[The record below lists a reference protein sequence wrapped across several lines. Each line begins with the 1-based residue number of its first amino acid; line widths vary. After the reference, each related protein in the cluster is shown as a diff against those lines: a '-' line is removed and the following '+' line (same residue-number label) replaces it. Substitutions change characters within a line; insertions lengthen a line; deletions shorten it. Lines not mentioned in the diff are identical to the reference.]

1 MLDSTIHTMVEV
13 LDNLKSEIIGTHQIL
28 KRAQLCDYYHRV
40 LEMIPDDFKSSSAYY
55 GPAWKDSSV
64 PTITLEQK
72 VIEHKVTAILQAAE
86 HFAIKI
92 SDGTDFEEDQWRIK
106 ALKDLVKKIPDIEY
120 TGLYFDGKP
129 MRKHIDLLKDTVE
142 KMIVLL

>member
-13 LDNLKSEIIGTHQIL
+13 LDNLKNEIIGTHGIL
-28 KRAQLCDYYHRV
+28 KRAQLCDYYHRI
-40 LEMIPDDFKSSSAYY
+40 LEMIPDDFKSSSAYL
-55 GPAWKDSSV
+55 GPTWKDSSV
-64 PTITLEQK
+64 PTVTLEQK

-92 SDGTDFEEDQWRIK
+92 SDGTDSEEDQWRIK

-129 MRKHIDLLKDTVE
+129 LQQHINLVKDAVE

>member
-13 LDNLKSEIIGTHQIL
+13 LDNLKSEIIGTHKIL

-40 LEMIPDDFKSSSAYY
+40 LEMIPDNFKSSSAYY

-64 PTITLEQK
+64 PTVTLEQK
-72 VIEHKVTAILQAAE
+72 VTEHKVTFMVQAAE
-86 HFAIKI
+86 HFANKI
-92 SDGTDFEEDQWRIK
+92 ADETNPTASQNYVL
-106 ALKDLVKKIPDIEY
+106 ALKELVEKIPDIEY

-129 MRKHIDLLKDTVE
+129 LQKKINLLKEAVNS
-142 KMIVLL
+142 MIIL

>member
-13 LDNLKSEIIGTHQIL
+13 LDNLKSEIIGTSQIL
-28 KRAQLCDYYHRV
+28 KRAQLSDYYHRI

-64 PTITLEQK
+64 PTVTLEQK

-86 HFAIKI
+86 HFAFKI
-92 SDGTDFEEDQWRIK
+92 SGETDFEENQWRVK
-106 ALKDLVKKIPDIEY
+106 SLKDLVKKIPDIEY

-129 MRKHIDLLKDTVE
+129 MQKHINLLKDTAE